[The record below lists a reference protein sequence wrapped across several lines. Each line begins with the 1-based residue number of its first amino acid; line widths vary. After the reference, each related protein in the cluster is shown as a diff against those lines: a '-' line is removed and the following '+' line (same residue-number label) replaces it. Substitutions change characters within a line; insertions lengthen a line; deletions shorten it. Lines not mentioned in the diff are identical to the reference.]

1 MALQHHLEPKLKR
14 LRLSGILET
23 LEDRTAQAI
32 NGKIAYTDFL
42 ERLLEDEIERRE
54 QKQLAQRLRRAG
66 FDPGKTLETF
76 DFSFNTGINRQSIQE
91 LATCGFVARKEN
103 ILIYGQTGVG
113 KSHLAIALGHAACR
127 KGMDV
132 LFLNVHNMLSH
143 LNSGRADGS
152 HQKRLAGYVR
162 TDLLVLDDLGLRP
175 ISPAGAEDLYEVIRG
190 RYERGSIVVTS
201 NRAPEE
207 WAPCFPDPLMA
218 NAALDRI
225 NHHAHHVEITGASYR
240 AHGKRKQDLIKM
252 VGQRKTQ

>member
-1 MALQHHLEPKLKR
+1 MAIQHHLEPKLKR

-23 LEDRTAQAI
+23 LEDRTGQAVS
-32 NGKIAYTDFL
+32 GKLSYTDFL

-54 QKQLAQRLRRAG
+54 QKQLALRLRRAG
-66 FDPGKTLETF
+66 FDPSKTLETF
-76 DFSFNTGINRQSIQE
+76 DFSFNPEINRQAIQE
-91 LATCGFVARKEN
+91 LATCGFVTRKEN

-132 LFLNVHNMLSH
+132 LFLNVHKMLAH

-152 HQKRLAGYVR
+152 YEKRLAGYLR
-162 TDLLVLDDLGLRP
+162 PDLLIIDDLGLRP
-175 ISPAGAEDLYEVIRG
+175 VSPAGAEDLYEVIRG
-190 RYERGSIVVTS
+190 RYEQGSVAVTS

-207 WAPCFPDPLMA
+207 WAVCFSDHLMA

-240 AHGKRKQDLIKM
+240 AHGNRKQKLIKTGGKRKAK
-252 VGQRKTQ
+252 